1 MKDLLLF
8 CALAMALVGCT
19 GPTKTSTDVLPA
31 APVDSFAMRLAEVGE
46 RITQAPN
53 DAALYAE
60 RAALLQSRD
69 SIMPAMNDLV
79 RAVKLDSTNATYRLR
94 LGELMWFTRQ
104 VDQAN
109 YQYEKA
115 LALEPN
121 NAEAMLKLA
130 EIQLVLRQYQKC
142 MDLTNSA
149 LRIDARSAKGYFL
162 KGWVHKETGDTT
174 KAISSFHTAVEMD
187 PDHYDA
193 LIQLGLMHAHRREV
207 LALDFY
213 NSALTIRP
221 RSTEALYN
229 KAMFAQ
235 ENGMDSLALACYAQM
250 METDPNNALAYYNT
264 GFIQLE
270 HLDEPS
276 LAVKSFTGAIER
288 LPTYHQAYFNRGLAY
303 ERLQRKDSASVDYRR
318 ALALFPEYDLAAR
331 GLDRVTK

>member
-8 CALAMALVGCT
+8 CAIALALVGCT
-19 GPTKTSTDVLPA
+19 SSPKTSTDVTAA
-31 APVDSFAMRLAEVGE
+31 APVDSFAIRLADVGT

-53 DAALYAE
+53 NAALYAE

-79 RAVKLDSTNATYRLR
+79 RAVKLDSANATYRLR

-115 LALEPN
+115 LSIDPN

-142 MDLTNSA
+142 MDLANNA
-149 LRIDARSAKGYFL
+149 LRIDPRSAKGYFL
-162 KGWVHKETGDTT
+162 KGWVHKETGDTA

-193 LIQLGLMHAHRREV
+193 FIQLGLMHASQHDA

-213 NSALTIRP
+213 NSALAIRP
-221 RSTEALYN
+221 KSTEAQYN

-235 ENGMDSLALACYAQM
+235 ENGMDSLALSCYALM
-250 METDPNNALAYYNT
+250 MENDPNNALAYYNT

-270 HLDEPS
+270 HLDDAA

-318 ALALFPEYDLAAR
+318 ALALVPDYDLAAR
-331 GLDRVTK
+331 GLDRVTR

>member
-8 CALAMALVGCT
+8 CALVLALVGCT
-19 GPTKTSTDVLPA
+19 GSPKTSNEVPAVL
-31 APVDSFAMRLAEVGE
+31 PVDSFPIRLAEIGE

-79 RAVKLDSTNATYRLR
+79 RAVKLDSTNASYRLR

-115 LALEPN
+115 LALEPD

-142 MDLTNSA
+142 MDLTNNA

-187 PDHYDA
+187 PGHYDA
-193 LIQLGLMHAHRREV
+193 LIQLGLLHAQRRET

-213 NSALTIRP
+213 NSALAIRP
-221 RSTEALYN
+221 KSTEALYN

-235 ENGMDSLALACYAQM
+235 ENGMDSLALTCYAQM

-270 HLDEPS
+270 HLYDPA
-276 LAVKSFTGAIER
+276 LAVQSFTGAIER

-303 ERLQRKDSASVDYRR
+303 ERLQRMDSASLDYRR
-318 ALALFPEYDLAAR
+318 ALALVPEYDLAAR
-331 GLDRVTK
+331 GLDRVTN